1 MIKLVI
7 IYGVIFPPKESILR
21 LPTSLCNLSKFII
34 RVFQFNKCFSHGC
47 FLTHFMRLVSSD
59 TPWKHQKTFGVA
71 QRYSVKQVF
80 LEISQNSQENTCT
93 RVCFFNKVAAL
104 RPATLLKKRLW
115 HRCFPVNL
123 FKNIFLLELAL
134 RLPFHSNTS
143 PGGVL

>member
-34 RVFQFNKCFSHGC
+34 RIFQFNKCFSHGC

-80 LEISQNSQENTCT
+80 LEISQNSQENTCA
-93 RVCFFNKVAAL
+93 RLFFNKIACL
-104 RPATLLKKRLW
+104 RPRW
-115 HRCFPVNL
+115 FPVN
-123 FKNIFLLELAL
+123 FVKFT
-134 RLPFHSNTS
+134 RTPFYIEHFSTTAS
-143 PGGVL
+143 ECDGKC